1 MQHPPFVAVT
11 GQLFYDDAHV
21 GTAPRGKK
29 GCKAESLWEIHP
41 ITAIGFAAAKEV
53 VEGKKGTK

>member
-1 MQHPPFVAVT
+1 MQRPPFVTVT

-21 GTAPRGKK
+21 GTEPRGKK

-41 ITAIGFAAAKEV
+41 ITAIVFAAQ
-53 VEGKKGTK
+53 